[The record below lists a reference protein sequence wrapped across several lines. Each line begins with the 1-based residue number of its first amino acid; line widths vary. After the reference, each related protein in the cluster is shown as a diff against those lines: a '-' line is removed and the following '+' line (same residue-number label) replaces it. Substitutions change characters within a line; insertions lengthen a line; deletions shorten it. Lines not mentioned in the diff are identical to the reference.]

1 MEKKCFV
8 FVPTSDPDGYSKG
21 HFNRVYQYIIVPAC
35 KSAGFT
41 PSRADDPAI
50 SLSGSEI
57 LKTIIDS
64 EIAIC
69 DLSTNDSNALYGFTI
84 RYAINLPVI
93 LIKDS
98 KTNLKFNFREFEAV
112 EYDESLRI
120 DTVQTEIE
128 ALSDILKKTFENKL
142 EVNSLLNRLHIG
154 SSQVTETQN
163 ISATHQ
169 NENTEKKESQLPI
182 ISPLPDF
189 VGEPIT
195 KHEEID
201 KLKVGDFI
209 FHMNYG
215 KGELKTIKKMGNDKF
230 AEVAFESGSKMLILV
245 TTGVLRKIKA

>member
-1 MEKKCFV
+1 MQKKCFV

-41 PSRADDPAI
+41 PSRADDPDT
-50 SLSGSEI
+50 SLTGSEI

-64 EIAIC
+64 DISIC
-69 DLSTNDSNALYGFTI
+69 DLSTNNSNALYGFTI

-93 LIKDS
+93 LLKDT

-120 DTVQTEIE
+120 DTVQNEIE
-128 ALSDILKKTFENKL
+128 SLSDMLKKTFANKL
-142 EVNSLLNRLHIG
+142 EINSLLNRLHIG
-154 SSQVTETQN
+154 SLQETEIQN
-163 ISATHQ
+163 YAAPSEGI
-169 NENTEKKESQLPI
+169 EKKESQLPV
-182 ISPLPDF
+182 ISPLPDY
-189 VGEPIT
+189 VSDPIT
-195 KHEEID
+195 KHEEIE
-201 KLKVGDFI
+201 KLKTGDFI

-230 AEVAFESGSKMLILV
+230 AEVGFESGSKMLILV
-245 TTGVLRKIKA
+245 TTGVLRKIKS

>member
-50 SLSGSEI
+50 SVAGSEI

-64 EIAIC
+64 DIAIC
-69 DLSTNDSNALYGFTI
+69 DLSTNDINALYGFTI

-93 LIKDS
+93 LLKDT

-120 DTVQTEIE
+120 DTVQNEIE
-128 ALSDILKKTFENKL
+128 SLSDMLKNTFANKL

-154 SSQVTETQN
+154 SPVVPETQN
-163 ISATHQ
+163 YSTPA
-169 NENTEKKESQLPI
+169 ESTEKKESQLPI
-182 ISPLPDF
+182 ISPLPDY
-189 VGEPIT
+189 VGDAIT

-201 KLKVGDFI
+201 KLKAGDFI

-230 AEVAFESGSKMLILV
+230 AEVGFESGSKMLILV
-245 TTGVLRKIKA
+245 TTGVIRKIKV